1 MNSEFPE
8 PTYIFENGKVYT
20 HVDGKV
26 VTAANEDEFV
36 EHEASQT
43 AASESATH
51 IMTPNGLKGK
61 ILGRVKGLWDDEVTV
76 RFENGRIA
84 SLPVS
89 SLTFARVEDEE
100 DSSEDEITKLE
111 KIVSAAIEAADAST
125 IGARVKELDGLKA
138 KAAALIDDGLSND
151 DLLRVGS
158 VLAKAEYEYA
168 EIEDR
173 VRAIE
178 EERISAYEP
187 PAPFKM
193 QAVAQGGPTNGSDSS
208 WLDQTLNE
216 MIVEASSTDYE
227 KLMDEGPEAFVAGLD
242 SGMVAD
248 SGSVR
253 SAASDWIRSK
263 TAAADDDVR
272 ERYEKVWLSRVED
285 VRRAAFSQM
294 KQEMHKQ
301 ASASESVDY
310 DSIPDDSLFSS

>member
-36 EHEASQT
+36 EHEASQV

-89 SLTFARVEDEE
+89 SLTFARLEDEDE
-100 DSSEDEITKLE
+100 KDEDEVAELE
-111 KIVSAAIEAADAST
+111 KVVAKVIEAADAST
-125 IGARVKELDGLKA
+125 ISDRIKELDRLKA
-138 KAAALIDDGLSND
+138 RAAAIIDRGLSD
-151 DLLRVGS
+151 GDLQRVGS
-158 VLAKAEYEYA
+158 VLAQADYEYN
-168 EIEDR
+168 EIGDR
-173 VRAIE
+173 IRAIE
-178 EERISAYEP
+178 EERIAAFEP
-187 PAPFKM
+187 SAPFKM
-193 QAVAQGGPTNGSDSS
+193 QAVAQGGPTNGSDAS
-208 WLDQTLNE
+208 WLDDTLNN
-216 MIVEASSTDYE
+216 MIIEANSTDYD

-242 SGMVAD
+242 SEVLAD
-248 SGSVR
+248 SGAVR
-253 SAASDWIRSK
+253 SVASSWIRSK
-263 TAAADDDVR
+263 TAAADEDVR
-272 ERYEKVWLSRVED
+272 DRYEKVWLARIED
-285 VRRAAFSQM
+285 VRRSAFAGL

-301 ASASESVDY
+301 AAAKEGADFDSV
-310 DSIPDDSLFSS
+310 SDDTLFL